1 MDDTRVEN
9 VKSRT
14 ATKIRE
20 ARERKDITQ
29 VAMAK
34 ALGLAR
40 QTYLD
45 LESGKTEPRISTL
58 VSIADITGR
67 PLIWFIYEDEGPI
80 SSEDKNDIQV
90 LLDLFAQVPRSMR
103 SKLIEHNMSFV
114 SCWIDYVASVKRK

>member
-9 VKSRT
+9 VKLRT

-58 VSIADITGR
+58 VSVADITGR
-67 PLIWFIYEDEGPI
+67 PLTWFIYEDEEPI
-80 SSEDKNDIQV
+80 SSEDKNDIQA

-114 SCWIDYVASVKRK
+114 SCWVDYVASVKRK